1 MKRNRIKLNESTL
14 KNIIA
19 ESIKKIL
26 NERDCCFKDCGEII
40 ISPYEDFCENE
51 DEEDVLKECGIK
63 PEYKVICS
71 VTRIHEDP
79 VMYDRNG
86 EGYPGYD
93 GTEDFGIDK
102 DGGFENDMERVKSV
116 NPALYEKIMAQYLD
130 MENTYLYD
138 SIKWESDGYC
148 W

>member
-1 MKRNRIKLNESTL
+1 
-14 KNIIA
+14 
-19 ESIKKIL
+19 
-26 NERDCCFKDCGEII
+26 
-40 ISPYEDFCENE
+40 
-51 DEEDVLKECGIK
+51 
-63 PEYKVICS
+63 
-71 VTRIHEDP
+71 
-79 VMYDRNG
+79 MYDRNG

-93 GTEDFGIDK
+93 GTEDFEIDK

-130 MENTYLYD
+130 LENTYLYD